1 MRQLYDV
8 MNETKF
14 QGLVNIAELVE
25 DLPTIYCDMDMVL
38 CDFLKGAKEVL
49 GTDFPKAD
57 KRTKWPMISAKKD
70 FWESLEWMPGSKK
83 MWTFISKYNPHILSA
98 YSTKDAN
105 SRKGK
110 MNWLR
115 TNAKLTQKSRIH
127 LVMREDKQKYAMTT
141 DGKPNLLIDD
151 YIKNV
156 NEWKAKG
163 GIGVHHTSPS
173 DTIAQLKR
181 LGFK

>member
-1 MRQLYDV
+1 MKQFYDV
-8 MNETKF
+8 LNETKF
-14 QGLVNIAELVE
+14 EGLVSMMELVD

-70 FWESLEWMPGSKK
+70 FWVSLDWMPK
-83 MWTFISKYNPHILSA
+83 
-98 YSTKDAN
+98 
-105 SRKGK
+105 KGK

>member
-1 MRQLYDV
+1 MKNLYNV
-8 MNETKF
+8 LNEVT
-14 QGLVNIAELVE
+14 ESVE
-25 DLPTIYCDMDMVL
+25 NLPTIYCDMDMVL
-38 CDFLKGAKEVL
+38 CDFLKGAEEIL
-49 GTDFPKAD
+49 GVPFPKAE
-57 KRTKWPMISAKKD
+57 KGTKWPKISAKK
-70 FWESLEWMPGSKK
+70 
-83 MWTFISKYNPHILSA
+83 MWSFIDKYDSHILSA

-110 MNWLR
+110 YNWLR
-115 TNAKLTQKSRIH
+115 KNAKLTKKSRIH

-173 DTIAQLKR
+173 NTIAELKR

>member
-1 MRQLYDV
+1 MKNLYNV
-8 MNETKF
+8 LNEVT
-14 QGLVNIAELVE
+14 ESVE
-25 DLPTIYCDMDMVL
+25 NLPTIYCDMDMVL
-38 CDFLKGAKEVL
+38 CDFLKGAEEIL
-49 GTDFPKAD
+49 GVPFPKAE
-57 KRTKWPMISAKKD
+57 KGTKWPKISAKKD
-70 FWESLEWMPGSKK
+70 FWESLEWMPGAKR
-83 MWTFISKYNPHILSA
+83 MWSFIDKYESHILSA

-115 TNAKLTQKSRIH
+115 KNAKLTKKSRIH

-163 GIGVHHTSPS
+163 GIGVHHISPS

>member
-1 MRQLYDV
+1 MKKLYDV
-8 MNETKF
+8 LNEVTE
-14 QGLVNIAELVE
+14 VVE
-25 DLPTIYCDMDMVL
+25 NRPTIYCDMDMVL

-70 FWESLEWMPGSKK
+70 FWESLEWMPGAKK
-83 MWTFISKYNPHILSA
+83 MWTFISKYDPHILSA

-115 TNAKLTQKSRIH
+115 GNAKLTQKSRIH

>member
-1 MRQLYDV
+1 MKNLYNV
-8 MNETKF
+8 LNEVTE
-14 QGLVNIAELVE
+14 ADE
-25 DLPTIYCDMDMVL
+25 DKPTIYCDMDMVL

-70 FWESLEWMPGSKK
+70 FWVSLEWMPGAKK
-83 MWTFISKYNPHILSA
+83 MWSFISSYDPHILSA

-115 TNAKLTQKSRIH
+115 GNAKLTQKSRIH

-151 YIKNV
+151 YIKNIK
-156 NEWKAKG
+156 EWENKG
-163 GIGVHHTSPS
+163 GVGIHHT
-173 DTIAQLKR
+173 DVNKTLKELTN
-181 LGFK
+181 LGYK